1 MPLNKDIKKVL
12 VIGSGPI
19 VIGQAAE
26 FDYAGTQACR
36 ALRED
41 GIEIVLVN
49 SNPATIMTDKAMADR
64 IYIEPLTLTTVKRII
79 EKERPDSIL
88 SGFGGQTGLTLSM
101 QLAKEGFLDKMGVR
115 LLGASPETID
125 KAEDRQLFKD
135 AMERIGQ
142 PCVPSKVVNTVA
154 DAEAFAA
161 EIGYPVIIRP
171 AFTLGGTGGGI
182 VDDANALREVAA
194 NGLALSPITQVLVEK
209 SIAGWKEI
217 EFEVMRDHMG
227 NTITVCSMENL
238 DPVGVHTGDSIVI
251 APTVTLSD
259 KEYQMLRSA
268 ALKIIDELGVE
279 GGCNCQFALHPTSFE
294 YAVIEVNPRVSR
306 SSALAS
312 KATGYPIAKVATKI
326 AIGYTLDE
334 IKNAVTGKTYAAFEP
349 ALDYV
354 AVKFPKWPFDKFV
367 YAKRDLGT
375 QMKATGEVM
384 SIADSFEMALMKA
397 VRGAEIS
404 LDTLNLPKFAA
415 ESAEALWHIAVHAT
429 DERLFAVYELLK
441 RGVSVQEMHD
451 KTMID
456 CWFLSKLENLLAY
469 EQELSKGV
477 LTEELYTRGKKL
489 GYPDAAI
496 ARLSGCKIPYA
507 RKTTFRMVDT
517 CAGEFAAHT
526 PYFYATYDT
535 EESGGED
542 EALEFIG
549 GDRQKPTVMVLGSG
563 PIRIGQ
569 GIEFDY
575 ASVHCV
581 MSLRQLGYEVVL
593 VNNNPE
599 TVSTDFDTGDRLYF
613 EPLSPEDVLDI
624 IRIEKPIGVV
634 VAFGGQTAIKLTKTL
649 AANSI
654 PILGSSADTI
664 DMAEDRERFD
674 ALLERTGIKRPRG
687 FTVMTA
693 DEALTAAR
701 ELGYPVLMRPSYV
714 LGGQNMIIAYCD
726 EDIEEY
732 MAIILTHRQDNPVLI
747 DKYLSGME
755 IEVDAICDGENI
767 LIPGIM
773 EHVERTGI
781 HSGDSIAV
789 YPAGDIDDD
798 MADKIVSTTE
808 TLCRELH
815 GIGLINLQYI
825 LTGGEIYVIEVNPR
839 ASRTVPYISKVTGVP
854 MCDLATRVSLGE
866 KLTDLGYGTG
876 LYPPSPYV
884 AVKVPVFSFEKLQ
897 DVDTHLG
904 PEMKSTGE
912 VLGIGNNLE
921 EALYKGLI
929 ASNHKMTREGGGV
942 FITVR
947 DQDKHEIGEVA
958 KKFARMGFT
967 LYATAGT
974 ALVLAK
980 VGLAVKLVDKIHESS
995 VNTLTLLESGQVDYV
1010 ISTSAKGR
1018 NPARDSVKIRRKAS
1032 LLGIPC
1038 LTALDTA
1045 NALADSLMSRY
1056 TPENTEIVDINHL
1069 KAEKQRLHFTKM
1081 TACSN
1086 DYIYINCFD
1095 PANAVA
1101 SPEFLSIYLSDR
1113 HNGVGGD
1120 GVILI
1125 CPSDTADARMVMF
1138 NLDGSEGL
1146 MCGNGIRCVA
1156 KYLFDNGIAKGEPVG
1171 KGRYRLRIDTASG
1184 VKECTVITKNGL
1196 VSKVTVDMGRAEL
1209 SPRLV
1214 PVNLEGDR
1222 VVNKP
1227 VSIDGEVFR
1236 ITCCSMGNPHATV
1249 FVPSVDK
1256 LDLERLGP
1264 KFEHDPLFPERV
1276 NVGFVEVI
1284 DETTLKARIWERGSG
1299 ETMACGTGTC
1309 AAVVAATV
1317 NGYCQKGQDVRVI
1330 LKGGELRINYTD
1342 ERVLMTGRADKV
1354 FDGTVEV

>member
-49 SNPATIMTDKAMADR
+49 SNPATIMTDKAMADK
-64 IYIEPLTLTTVKRII
+64 IYIEPLNLTTIKRII
-79 EKERPDSIL
+79 EKEKPDSIL

-101 QLAKEGFLDKMGVR
+101 QLAKEGFLESHNVR

-125 KAEDRQLFKD
+125 KAEDRQMFKD
-135 AMERIGQ
+135 TMEKIGQ
-142 PCVPSKVVNTVA
+142 PCIPSKVVTTVE
-154 DAEAFAA
+154 DAEAFAL

-171 AFTLGGTGGGI
+171 AFTLGGSGGGI
-182 VDDANALREVAA
+182 VNNQEELREVAA
-194 NGLALSPITQVLVEK
+194 NGLALSPITQILVEK

-217 EFEVMRDHMG
+217 EFEVMRDSKG

-384 SIADSFEMALMKA
+384 SIADTFEMALMKA

-404 LDTLNLPKFAA
+404 LDTLNLPKFAT
-415 ESAEALWHIAVHAT
+415 ESEENLWHIATHAT

-441 RGVSVQEMHD
+441 RGVSVEKMHEE
-451 KTMID
+451 TMID
-456 CWFLSKLENLLAY
+456 CWFLSKILNLLNY
-469 EQELSKGV
+469 ERELAKGQ
-477 LTEELYTRGKKL
+477 LTQELYTQGKKL
-489 GYPDAAI
+489 GYPDSTI
-496 ARLSGCKIPYA
+496 ARLSGCEVTFE
-507 RKTTFRMVDT
+507 RKPTFKMVDT

-535 EESGGED
+535 EEAGGED

-549 GDRQKPTVMVLGSG
+549 ENREKQTVIVLGSG

-581 MSLRQLGYEVVL
+581 MSLRQLGYEVVII
-593 VNNNPE
+593 NNNPE

-624 IRIEKPIGVV
+624 INIEKPIGVV

-649 AANSI
+649 AAHNI

-674 ALLERTGIKRPRG
+674 ELLERSGIKRPKG
-687 FTVMTA
+687 HTIMTTE
-693 DEALTAAR
+693 EALNAAR
-701 ELGYPVLMRPSYV
+701 DLGYPVLMRPSYV

-732 MAIILTHRQDNPVLI
+732 MAIILSHKQDNPVLI

-789 YPAGDIDDD
+789 YPASDIDDD
-798 MADKIVSTTE
+798 MSAKIVATTE
-808 TLCRELH
+808 TLCRELNAL
-815 GIGLINLQYI
+815 GLINLQYI
-825 LTGGEIYVIEVNPR
+825 LMDGEIYVIEVNPR

-854 MCDLATRVSLGE
+854 MCDLATKVSLGY
-866 KLTDLGYGTG
+866 KLVDLGFGTG
-876 LYPPSPYV
+876 LYKPSPYV
-884 AVKVPVFSFEKLQ
+884 AVKVPVFSFEKLT

-929 ASNHKMTREGGGV
+929 ASGHKMTKGGGV

-947 DQDKHEIGEVA
+947 DQDKPEIGEIA
-958 KKFARMGFT
+958 KKFDKMGFAI
-967 LYATAGT
+967 YATTGT
-974 ALVLAK
+974 AMVLAK
-980 VGLAVKLVDKIHESS
+980 VGLSVKIVDKIHESS
-995 VNTLTLLESGQVDYV
+995 VNTITLLESGKVNYV

-1056 TPENTEIVDINHL
+1056 TPENTEIIDINNL
-1069 KAEKQRLHFTKM
+1069 KERKQKLKFTKM
-1081 TACSN
+1081 SACSN
-1086 DYIYINCFD
+1086 DYIYINLFD
-1095 PANAVA
+1095 KENTVS
-1101 SPEFLSIYLSDR
+1101 SPEFLSIFLSDR

-1125 CPSDTADARMVMF
+1125 CPSDVADAQMRMF
-1138 NLDGSEGL
+1138 NLDGSEGM

-1156 KYLFDNGIAKGEPVG
+1156 KYLFDNGIAKGQKVG
-1171 KGRYRLRIDTASG
+1171 EGRHVLHIDTKSG

-1196 VSKVTVDMGRAEL
+1196 VSKVTVDMGKAEL
-1209 SPRLV
+1209 APEKV
-1214 PVNLEGDR
+1214 PVRLEGEK

-1227 VSIDGEVFR
+1227 ISIGGNVYR
-1236 ITCCSMGNPHATV
+1236 ITCCSMGNPHCTV

-1256 LDLERLGP
+1256 LDLEDLGP
-1264 KFEHDPLFPERV
+1264 KFEHDPMFPDRV
-1276 NVGFVEVI
+1276 NVEFVEVI
-1284 DETTLKARIWERGSG
+1284 DQHTLKARIWERGSG

-1309 AAVVAATV
+1309 AAVVAATL
-1317 NGYCQKGQDVRVI
+1317 NGYCEKGKDIRVI
-1330 LKGGELRINYTD
+1330 LKGGELKIHYTD
-1342 ERVLMTGRADKV
+1342 ERVLMTGKAEKV
-1354 FDGTVEV
+1354 YDGVVEV

>member
-49 SNPATIMTDKAMADR
+49 SNPATIMTDKAMADK
-64 IYIEPLTLTTVKRII
+64 IYIEPLNLTTIKRII
-79 EKERPDSIL
+79 EKEKPDSIL

-101 QLAKEGFLDKMGVR
+101 QLAKEGFLESHNVR

-125 KAEDRQLFKD
+125 KAEDRQMFKD
-135 AMERIGQ
+135 TMEKIGQ
-142 PCVPSKVVNTVA
+142 PCIPSKVVTTVE
-154 DAEAFAA
+154 DAEAFAL

-171 AFTLGGTGGGI
+171 AFTLGGSGGGI
-182 VDDANALREVAA
+182 VNNQEELREVAA
-194 NGLALSPITQVLVEK
+194 NGLALSPITQILVEK

-217 EFEVMRDHMG
+217 EFEVMRDSKG

-367 YAKRDLGT
+367 YAKRELGT

-384 SIADSFEMALMKA
+384 SIADTFEMALMKA

-404 LDTLNLPKFAA
+404 LDTLNLPKFAT
-415 ESAEALWHIAVHAT
+415 ESEENLWHIATHAT

-441 RGVSVQEMHD
+441 RGVSIEKMHQE
-451 KTMID
+451 TMID
-456 CWFLSKLENLLAY
+456 CWFLSKILNLLNY
-469 EQELSKGV
+469 ERELAKGQ
-477 LTEELYTRGKKL
+477 LTQELYTQGKKL
-489 GYPDAAI
+489 GYPDSTI
-496 ARLSGCKIPYA
+496 ARLSGCEVTFE
-507 RKTTFRMVDT
+507 RKPTFKMVDT

-535 EESGGED
+535 EEAGGED

-549 GDRQKPTVMVLGSG
+549 ENREKQTVIVLGSG

-581 MSLRQLGYEVVL
+581 MSLRQLGYEVVII
-593 VNNNPE
+593 NNNPE

-624 IRIEKPIGVV
+624 INIEKPIGVV

-649 AANSI
+649 AAHNI

-674 ALLERTGIKRPRG
+674 ELLERSGIKRPKG
-687 FTVMTA
+687 HTIMTTE
-693 DEALTAAR
+693 EALNAAR
-701 ELGYPVLMRPSYV
+701 DLGYPVLMRPSYV

-726 EDIEEY
+726 EDIQEY
-732 MAIILTHRQDNPVLI
+732 MAIILSHKQDNPVLI

-789 YPAGDIDDD
+789 YPASDIDDD
-798 MADKIVSTTE
+798 MSAKIVATTE
-808 TLCRELH
+808 TLCRELNAL
-815 GIGLINLQYI
+815 GLINLQYI
-825 LTGGEIYVIEVNPR
+825 LMDGEIYVIEVNPR

-854 MCDLATRVSLGE
+854 MCDLATKVSLGY
-866 KLTDLGYGTG
+866 KLVDLGFGTG
-876 LYPPSPYV
+876 LYKPSPYV
-884 AVKVPVFSFEKLQ
+884 AVKVPVFSFEKLT

-929 ASNHKMTREGGGV
+929 ASGHKMTKGGGV

-947 DQDKHEIGEVA
+947 DQDKPEIGEIA
-958 KKFARMGFT
+958 KKFDKMGFAI
-967 LYATAGT
+967 YATTGT
-974 ALVLAK
+974 AMVLAK
-980 VGLAVKLVDKIHESS
+980 VGLSVKIVDKIHESS
-995 VNTLTLLESGQVDYV
+995 VNTITLLESGKVNYV

-1056 TPENTEIVDINHL
+1056 TPENTEIIDINNL
-1069 KAEKQRLHFTKM
+1069 KERKQKLKFTKM
-1081 TACSN
+1081 SACSN
-1086 DYIYINCFD
+1086 DYIYINLFD
-1095 PANAVA
+1095 KENTVS
-1101 SPEFLSIYLSDR
+1101 SPEFLSIFLSDR

-1125 CPSDTADARMVMF
+1125 CPSDVADAQMRMF
-1138 NLDGSEGL
+1138 NLDGSEGM

-1156 KYLFDNGIAKGEPVG
+1156 KYLFDNGIAKGQKVG
-1171 KGRYRLRIDTASG
+1171 EGRHVLHIDTKSG

-1196 VSKVTVDMGRAEL
+1196 VSKVTVDMGKAEL
-1209 SPRLV
+1209 APEKV
-1214 PVNLEGDR
+1214 PVRLEGEK

-1227 VSIDGEVFR
+1227 ISIGGNVYR
-1236 ITCCSMGNPHATV
+1236 ITCCSMGNPHCTV

-1256 LDLERLGP
+1256 LDLEDLGP
-1264 KFEHDPLFPERV
+1264 KFEHDPMFPDRV
-1276 NVGFVEVI
+1276 NVEFVEVI
-1284 DETTLKARIWERGSG
+1284 DQHTLKARIWERGSG

-1309 AAVVAATV
+1309 AAVVAATL
-1317 NGYCQKGQDVRVI
+1317 NGYCEKGKDIRVI
-1330 LKGGELRINYTD
+1330 LKGGELKIHYTD
-1342 ERVLMTGRADKV
+1342 ERVLMTGKAEKV
-1354 FDGTVEV
+1354 YDGVVEV

>member
-49 SNPATIMTDKAMADR
+49 SNPATIMTDKAMADK
-64 IYIEPLTLTTVKRII
+64 IYIEPLNLTTIKRII
-79 EKERPDSIL
+79 EKEKPDSIL

-101 QLAKEGFLDKMGVR
+101 QLAKEGFLESHNVR

-125 KAEDRQLFKD
+125 KAEDRQMFKD
-135 AMERIGQ
+135 TMEKIGQ
-142 PCVPSKVVNTVA
+142 PCIPSKVVTTVE
-154 DAEAFAA
+154 DAEAFAL
-161 EIGYPVIIRP
+161 EIGHPVIIRP
-171 AFTLGGTGGGI
+171 AFTLGGSGGGI
-182 VDDANALREVAA
+182 VNNQEELREVAA
-194 NGLALSPITQVLVEK
+194 NGLALSPITQILVEK

-217 EFEVMRDHMG
+217 EFEVMRDSKG

-367 YAKRDLGT
+367 YAKRELGT

-384 SIADSFEMALMKA
+384 SIADTFEMALMKA

-404 LDTLNLPKFAA
+404 LDTLNLPKFAT
-415 ESAEALWHIAVHAT
+415 ESEENLWHIATHAT

-441 RGVSVQEMHD
+441 RGVSIEKMHEE
-451 KTMID
+451 TMID
-456 CWFLSKLENLLAY
+456 CWFLSKILNLLNY
-469 EQELSKGV
+469 ERELAKGQ
-477 LTEELYTRGKKL
+477 LTQELYTQGKKL
-489 GYPDAAI
+489 GYPDSTI
-496 ARLSGCKIPYA
+496 ARLSGCEVTFE
-507 RKTTFRMVDT
+507 RKPTFKMVDT

-535 EESGGED
+535 EEAGGED

-549 GDRQKPTVMVLGSG
+549 ENREKQTVIVLGSG

-581 MSLRQLGYEVVL
+581 MSLRQLGYEVVII
-593 VNNNPE
+593 NNNPE

-624 IRIEKPIGVV
+624 INIEKPIGVV

-649 AANSI
+649 AAHNI

-674 ALLERTGIKRPRG
+674 ELLERSGIKRPKG
-687 FTVMTA
+687 HTIMTTE
-693 DEALTAAR
+693 EALNAAR
-701 ELGYPVLMRPSYV
+701 DLGYPVLMRPSYV

-732 MAIILTHRQDNPVLI
+732 MAIILSHKQDNPVLI

-789 YPAGDIDDD
+789 YPASDIDDD
-798 MADKIVSTTE
+798 MSAKIVATTE
-808 TLCRELH
+808 TLCRELNAL
-815 GIGLINLQYI
+815 GLINLQYI
-825 LTGGEIYVIEVNPR
+825 LMDGEIYVIEVNPR

-854 MCDLATRVSLGE
+854 MCDLATKVSLGY
-866 KLTDLGYGTG
+866 KLVDLGFGTG
-876 LYPPSPYV
+876 LYKPSPYV
-884 AVKVPVFSFEKLQ
+884 AVKVPVFSFEKLT

-929 ASNHKMTREGGGV
+929 ASGHKMTKGGGV

-947 DQDKHEIGEVA
+947 DQDKPEIGEIA
-958 KKFARMGFT
+958 KKFDKMGFAI
-967 LYATAGT
+967 YATTGT
-974 ALVLAK
+974 AMVLAK
-980 VGLAVKLVDKIHESS
+980 VGLSVKIVDKIHESS
-995 VNTLTLLESGQVDYV
+995 VNTITLLESGKVNYV

-1038 LTALDTA
+1038 LTAIDTA

-1056 TPENTEIVDINHL
+1056 TPENTEIIDINNL
-1069 KAEKQRLHFTKM
+1069 KERKQKLKFTKM
-1081 TACSN
+1081 SACSN
-1086 DYIYINCFD
+1086 DYIYINLFD
-1095 PANAVA
+1095 KENTVS
-1101 SPEFLSIYLSDR
+1101 SPEFLSIFLSDR

-1125 CPSDTADARMVMF
+1125 CPSDVADAQMRMF
-1138 NLDGSEGL
+1138 NLDGSEGM

-1156 KYLFDNGIAKGEPVG
+1156 KYLFDNGIAKGQKVG
-1171 KGRYRLRIDTASG
+1171 EGRHVLHIDTKSG

-1196 VSKVTVDMGRAEL
+1196 VSKVTVDMGKAEL
-1209 SPRLV
+1209 APEKV
-1214 PVNLEGDR
+1214 PVRLEGEK

-1227 VSIDGEVFR
+1227 ISIGGNVYR
-1236 ITCCSMGNPHATV
+1236 ITCCSMGNPHCTV

-1256 LDLERLGP
+1256 LDLEDLGP
-1264 KFEHDPLFPERV
+1264 KFEHDPMFPDRV
-1276 NVGFVEVI
+1276 NVEFVEVI
-1284 DETTLKARIWERGSG
+1284 DQHTLKARIWERGSG

-1309 AAVVAATV
+1309 AAVVAATL
-1317 NGYCQKGQDVRVI
+1317 NGYCEKGKDIRVI
-1330 LKGGELRINYTD
+1330 LKGGELKIHYTD
-1342 ERVLMTGRADKV
+1342 ERVLMTGKAEKV
-1354 FDGTVEV
+1354 YDGVVEV

>member
-49 SNPATIMTDKAMADR
+49 SNPATIMTDKAMADK
-64 IYIEPLTLTTVKRII
+64 IYIEPLNLTTIKRII
-79 EKERPDSIL
+79 EKEKPDSIL

-101 QLAKEGFLDKMGVR
+101 QLAKEGFLESHNVR

-125 KAEDRQLFKD
+125 KAEDRQMFKD
-135 AMERIGQ
+135 TMEKIGQ
-142 PCVPSKVVNTVA
+142 PCIPSKVVTTVE
-154 DAEAFAA
+154 DAEAFAL

-171 AFTLGGTGGGI
+171 AFTLGGSGGGI
-182 VDDANALREVAA
+182 VNNQEELREVAA
-194 NGLALSPITQVLVEK
+194 NGLALSPITQILVEK

-217 EFEVMRDHMG
+217 EFEVMRDSKG

-367 YAKRDLGT
+367 YAKRELGT

-384 SIADSFEMALMKA
+384 SIADTFEMALMKA

-404 LDTLNLPKFAA
+404 LDTLNLPKFAT
-415 ESAEALWHIAVHAT
+415 ESEEDLWHIATHAT

-441 RGVSVQEMHD
+441 RGVSVEKMHEE
-451 KTMID
+451 TMID
-456 CWFLSKLENLLAY
+456 CWFLSKILNLLNY
-469 EQELSKGV
+469 ERELAKGQ
-477 LTEELYTRGKKL
+477 LTEELYTQGKKL
-489 GYPDAAI
+489 GYPDSTI
-496 ARLSGCKIPYA
+496 ARLSGCEVTFE
-507 RKTTFRMVDT
+507 RKPTFKMVDT

-535 EESGGED
+535 EEAGGED

-549 GDRQKPTVMVLGSG
+549 ENREKQTVIVLGSG

-581 MSLRQLGYEVVL
+581 MSLRQLGYEVVII
-593 VNNNPE
+593 NNNPE

-624 IRIEKPIGVV
+624 INIEKPIGVV

-649 AANSI
+649 AAHNI

-674 ALLERTGIKRPRG
+674 ELLERSGIKRPKG
-687 FTVMTA
+687 HTIMTTE
-693 DEALTAAR
+693 EALNAAR
-701 ELGYPVLMRPSYV
+701 DLGYPVLMRPSYV

-726 EDIEEY
+726 EDIQEY
-732 MAIILTHRQDNPVLI
+732 MAIILSHKQDNPVLI

-789 YPAGDIDDD
+789 YPASDIDDD
-798 MADKIVSTTE
+798 MSAKIVATTE
-808 TLCRELH
+808 TLCRELNAL
-815 GIGLINLQYI
+815 GLINLQYI
-825 LTGGEIYVIEVNPR
+825 LMDGEIYVIEVNPR

-854 MCDLATRVSLGE
+854 MCDLATKVSLGY
-866 KLTDLGYGTG
+866 KLVDLGFGTG
-876 LYPPSPYV
+876 LYKPSPYV
-884 AVKVPVFSFEKLQ
+884 AVKVPVFSFEKLT

-929 ASNHKMTREGGGV
+929 ASGHKMTKGGGV

-947 DQDKHEIGEVA
+947 DQDKPEIGEIA
-958 KKFARMGFT
+958 KKFDKMGFAI
-967 LYATAGT
+967 YATTGT
-974 ALVLAK
+974 AMVLAK
-980 VGLAVKLVDKIHESS
+980 VGLSVKIVDKIHESS
-995 VNTLTLLESGQVDYV
+995 VNTITLLESGKVNYV

-1056 TPENTEIVDINHL
+1056 TPENTEIIDINNL
-1069 KAEKQRLHFTKM
+1069 KERKQKLKFTKM
-1081 TACSN
+1081 SACSN
-1086 DYIYINCFD
+1086 DYIYINLFD
-1095 PANAVA
+1095 KENTVS
-1101 SPEFLSIYLSDR
+1101 SPEFLSIFLSDR

-1125 CPSDTADARMVMF
+1125 CPSDVADAQMRMF
-1138 NLDGSEGL
+1138 NLDGSEGM

-1156 KYLFDNGIAKGEPVG
+1156 KYLFDNGIAKGQKVG
-1171 KGRYRLRIDTASG
+1171 EGRHVLHIDTKSG

-1196 VSKVTVDMGRAEL
+1196 VSKVTVDMGKAEL
-1209 SPRLV
+1209 APEKV
-1214 PVNLEGDR
+1214 PVRLEGEK

-1227 VSIDGEVFR
+1227 ISIGGNVYR
-1236 ITCCSMGNPHATV
+1236 ITCCSMGNPHCTV

-1256 LDLERLGP
+1256 LDLEDLGP
-1264 KFEHDPLFPERV
+1264 KFEHDPMFPDRV
-1276 NVGFVEVI
+1276 NVEFVEVI
-1284 DETTLKARIWERGSG
+1284 DQHTLKARIWERGSG

-1309 AAVVAATV
+1309 AAVVAATL
-1317 NGYCQKGQDVRVI
+1317 NGYCEKGKDIRVI
-1330 LKGGELRINYTD
+1330 LKGGELKIHYTD
-1342 ERVLMTGRADKV
+1342 ERVLMTGKAEKV
-1354 FDGTVEV
+1354 YDGVVEV

>member
-1 MPLNKDIKKVL
+1 M
-12 VIGSGPI
+12 
-19 VIGQAAE
+19 
-26 FDYAGTQACR
+26 
-36 ALRED
+36 
-41 GIEIVLVN
+41 
-49 SNPATIMTDKAMADR
+49 
-64 IYIEPLTLTTVKRII
+64 
-79 EKERPDSIL
+79 
-88 SGFGGQTGLTLSM
+88 
-101 QLAKEGFLDKMGVR
+101 
-115 LLGASPETID
+115 
-125 KAEDRQLFKD
+125 
-135 AMERIGQ
+135 
-142 PCVPSKVVNTVA
+142 
-154 DAEAFAA
+154 
-161 EIGYPVIIRP
+161 
-171 AFTLGGTGGGI
+171 
-182 VDDANALREVAA
+182 
-194 NGLALSPITQVLVEK
+194 
-209 SIAGWKEI
+209 
-217 EFEVMRDHMG
+217 
-227 NTITVCSMENL
+227 
-238 DPVGVHTGDSIVI
+238 
-251 APTVTLSD
+251 TLSD

-367 YAKRDLGT
+367 YAKRELGT

-384 SIADSFEMALMKA
+384 SIADTFEMALMKA

-404 LDTLNLPKFAA
+404 LDTLNLPKFAT
-415 ESAEALWHIAVHAT
+415 ESEEDLWHIATHAT

-441 RGVSVQEMHD
+441 RGVSVEKMHEE
-451 KTMID
+451 TMID
-456 CWFLSKLENLLAY
+456 CWFLSKILNLLNY
-469 EQELSKGV
+469 ERELAKGQ
-477 LTEELYTRGKKL
+477 LTEELYTQGKKL
-489 GYPDAAI
+489 GYPDSTI
-496 ARLSGCKIPYA
+496 ARLSGCEVKFQ
-507 RKTTFRMVDT
+507 RKPTFKMVDT

-549 GDRQKPTVMVLGSG
+549 ENREKQTVIVLGSG

-581 MSLRQLGYEVVL
+581 MSLRQLGYEVVII
-593 VNNNPE
+593 NNNPE

-624 IRIEKPIGVV
+624 INIEKPIGVV

-649 AANSI
+649 AAHNI

-674 ALLERTGIKRPRG
+674 ELLERSGIKRPKG
-687 FTVMTA
+687 HTIMTTE
-693 DEALTAAR
+693 EALNAAR
-701 ELGYPVLMRPSYV
+701 DLGYPVLMRPSYV

-732 MAIILTHRQDNPVLI
+732 MAIILSHKQDNPVLI

-789 YPAGDIDDD
+789 YPASDIDDD
-798 MADKIVSTTE
+798 MSAKIVATTE
-808 TLCRELH
+808 TLCRELNAL
-815 GIGLINLQYI
+815 GLINLQYI
-825 LTGGEIYVIEVNPR
+825 LMDGEIYVIEVNPR

-854 MCDLATRVSLGE
+854 MCDLATKVSLGY
-866 KLTDLGYGTG
+866 KLVDLGFGTG
-876 LYPPSPYV
+876 LYTPSPYV
-884 AVKVPVFSFEKLQ
+884 AVKVPVFSFEKLT

-929 ASNHKMTREGGGV
+929 ASGHKMTKGGGV

-947 DQDKHEIGEVA
+947 DQDKPEIGEIA
-958 KKFARMGFT
+958 KKFDKMGFAI
-967 LYATAGT
+967 YATTGT
-974 ALVLAK
+974 AMVLAK
-980 VGLAVKLVDKIHESS
+980 VGLSVKIVDKIHESS
-995 VNTLTLLESGQVDYV
+995 VNTITLLESGKVNYV

-1056 TPENTEIVDINHL
+1056 TPENTEIIDINNL
-1069 KAEKQRLHFTKM
+1069 KERKQKLKFTKM
-1081 TACSN
+1081 SACSN
-1086 DYIYINCFD
+1086 DYIYINLFD
-1095 PANAVA
+1095 KENTVS
-1101 SPEFLSIYLSDR
+1101 SPEFLSIFLSDR

-1125 CPSDTADARMVMF
+1125 CPSDVADAQMRMF
-1138 NLDGSEGL
+1138 NLDGSEGM

-1156 KYLFDNGIAKGEPVG
+1156 KYLFDNGIAKGQKVG
-1171 KGRYRLRIDTASG
+1171 EGRHVLPIDTKSG

-1196 VSKVTVDMGRAEL
+1196 VSKVTVDMGKAEL
-1209 SPRLV
+1209 APEKV
-1214 PVNLEGDR
+1214 PVRLEGEK

-1227 VSIDGEVFR
+1227 ISIGGNVYR
-1236 ITCCSMGNPHATV
+1236 ITCCSMGNPHCTV

-1256 LDLERLGP
+1256 LDLEDLGP
-1264 KFEHDPLFPERV
+1264 KFEHDPMFPDRV
-1276 NVGFVEVI
+1276 NVEFVEVI
-1284 DETTLKARIWERGSG
+1284 DQHTLKARIWERGSG

-1309 AAVVAATV
+1309 AAVVAATL
-1317 NGYCQKGQDVRVI
+1317 NGYCEKGKDIRVI
-1330 LKGGELRINYTD
+1330 LKGGELKIHYTD
-1342 ERVLMTGRADKV
+1342 ERVLMTGKAEKV
-1354 FDGTVEV
+1354 YDGVVEV

>member
-49 SNPATIMTDKAMADR
+49 SNPATIMTDKAMADK
-64 IYIEPLTLTTVKRII
+64 IYIEPLNLTTIKRII
-79 EKERPDSIL
+79 EKEKPDSIL

-101 QLAKEGFLDKMGVR
+101 QLAKEGFLESHNVR

-125 KAEDRQLFKD
+125 KAEDRQMFKD
-135 AMERIGQ
+135 TMEKIGQ
-142 PCVPSKVVNTVA
+142 PCIPSKVVTTVE
-154 DAEAFAA
+154 DAEAFAL

-171 AFTLGGTGGGI
+171 AFTLGGSGGGI
-182 VDDANALREVAA
+182 VNNQEELREVAA
-194 NGLALSPITQVLVEK
+194 NGLALSPITQILVEK

-217 EFEVMRDHMG
+217 EFEVMRDSKG

-367 YAKRDLGT
+367 YAKRELGT

-384 SIADSFEMALMKA
+384 SIADTFEMALMKA

-404 LDTLNLPKFAA
+404 LDTLNLPKFAT
-415 ESAEALWHIAVHAT
+415 ESEENLWHIATHAT

-441 RGVSVQEMHD
+441 RGVSVEKMHEE
-451 KTMID
+451 TMID
-456 CWFLSKLENLLAY
+456 CWFLSKILNLLNY
-469 EQELSKGV
+469 ERELAKGQ
-477 LTEELYTRGKKL
+477 LTQELYTQGKKL
-489 GYPDAAI
+489 GYPDSTI
-496 ARLSGCKIPYA
+496 ARLSGCEVTFE
-507 RKTTFRMVDT
+507 RKPTFKMVDT

-535 EESGGED
+535 EEAGGED

-549 GDRQKPTVMVLGSG
+549 ENREKQTVIVLGSG

-581 MSLRQLGYEVVL
+581 MSLRQLGYEVVII
-593 VNNNPE
+593 NNNPE

-624 IRIEKPIGVV
+624 INIEKPIGVV

-649 AANSI
+649 AAHNI

-674 ALLERTGIKRPRG
+674 ELLERSGIKRPKG
-687 FTVMTA
+687 HTIMTTE
-693 DEALTAAR
+693 EALTAAR
-701 ELGYPVLMRPSYV
+701 DLGYPVLMRPSYV

-732 MAIILTHRQDNPVLI
+732 MAIILSHKQDNPVLI

-789 YPAGDIDDD
+789 YPASDIDDD
-798 MADKIVSTTE
+798 MSAKIVATTE
-808 TLCRELH
+808 TLCRELNAL
-815 GIGLINLQYI
+815 GLINLQYI
-825 LTGGEIYVIEVNPR
+825 LMDGEIYVIEVNPR

-854 MCDLATRVSLGE
+854 MCDLATKVSLGY
-866 KLTDLGYGTG
+866 KLVDLGFGTG
-876 LYPPSPYV
+876 LYKPSPYV
-884 AVKVPVFSFEKLQ
+884 AVKVPVFSFEKLT

-929 ASNHKMTREGGGV
+929 ASGHKMTKGGGV

-947 DQDKHEIGEVA
+947 DQDKPEIGEIA
-958 KKFARMGFT
+958 KKFDKMGFAI
-967 LYATAGT
+967 YATTGT
-974 ALVLAK
+974 AMVLAK
-980 VGLAVKLVDKIHESS
+980 VGLSVKIVDKIHESS
-995 VNTLTLLESGQVDYV
+995 VNTITLLESGKVNYV

-1056 TPENTEIVDINHL
+1056 TPENTEIIDINNL
-1069 KAEKQRLHFTKM
+1069 KERKQKLKFTKM
-1081 TACSN
+1081 SACSN
-1086 DYIYINCFD
+1086 DYIYINLFD
-1095 PANAVA
+1095 KENTVS
-1101 SPEFLSIYLSDR
+1101 SPEFLSIFLSDR

-1125 CPSDTADARMVMF
+1125 CPSDVADAQMRMF
-1138 NLDGSEGL
+1138 NLDGSEGM

-1156 KYLFDNGIAKGEPVG
+1156 KYLFDNGIAKGQKVG
-1171 KGRYRLRIDTASG
+1171 EGRHVLHIDTKSG

-1196 VSKVTVDMGRAEL
+1196 VSKVTVDMGKAEL
-1209 SPRLV
+1209 APEKV
-1214 PVNLEGDR
+1214 PVRLEGEK

-1227 VSIDGEVFR
+1227 ISIGGNVYR
-1236 ITCCSMGNPHATV
+1236 ITCCSMGNPHCTV

-1256 LDLERLGP
+1256 LDLEDLGP
-1264 KFEHDPLFPERV
+1264 KFEHDPMFPDRV
-1276 NVGFVEVI
+1276 NVEFVEVI
-1284 DETTLKARIWERGSG
+1284 DQHTLKARIWERGSG

-1309 AAVVAATV
+1309 AAVVAATL
-1317 NGYCQKGQDVRVI
+1317 NGYCEKGKDIRVI
-1330 LKGGELRINYTD
+1330 LKGGELKIHYTD
-1342 ERVLMTGRADKV
+1342 ERVLMTGKAEKV
-1354 FDGTVEV
+1354 YDGVVEV

>member
-36 ALRED
+36 ALRDD

-49 SNPATIMTDKAMADR
+49 SNPATIMTDNAMADR

-79 EKERPDSIL
+79 EKEKPDSIL

-101 QLAKEGFLDKMGVR
+101 QLAKEGFLESHNVR

-125 KAEDRQLFKD
+125 KAEDRQIFKD
-135 AMERIGQ
+135 TMEKIGQ
-142 PCVPSKVVNTVA
+142 PCIPSKVVNTVE
-154 DAEAFAA
+154 DAEAFAR

-171 AFTLGGTGGGI
+171 AFTLGGSGGGI
-182 VDDANALREVAA
+182 VNDQEELRETAA

-209 SIAGWKEI
+209 CISGWKEI
-217 EFEVMRDHMG
+217 EFEVIRDSKG
-227 NTITVCSMENL
+227 NCITVCSMENL

-251 APTVTLSD
+251 APAVTLSD

-268 ALKIIDELGVE
+268 ALDIINELGVE
-279 GGCNCQFALHPTSFE
+279 GGCNVQFALHPTSFD

-334 IKNAVTGKTYAAFEP
+334 IKNAVTGVTYAAFEP

-367 YAKRDLGT
+367 YAKRNLGT

-384 SIADSFEMALMKA
+384 SIGDTFEMALMKA

-415 ESAEALWHIAVHAT
+415 ETEEALWEIAVHAT

-441 RGVSVQEMHD
+441 RGVTVEEMHE

-456 CWFLSKLENLLAY
+456 CWFLSKLMNLLSY
-469 EQELSKGV
+469 ERELEKGQ
-477 LTEELYTRGKKL
+477 LTEELYTQGKRL
-489 GYPDAAI
+489 GYPDSTI
-496 ARLSGCKIPYA
+496 ARLSGRQVTFP
-507 RKTTFRMVDT
+507 RKTTYKMVDT

-549 GDRQKPTVMVLGSG
+549 EDREKKTVIVLGSG

-581 MSLRQLGYEVVL
+581 LSLQQLGYEVVII
-593 VNNNPE
+593 NNNPE
-599 TVSTDFDTGDRLYF
+599 TVSTDFDTADRLYF
-613 EPLSPEDVLDI
+613 EPLSPEDVMDI
-624 IRIEKPIGVV
+624 IHIEKPIGVV

-649 AANSI
+649 AQNNV

-674 ALLERTGIKRPRG
+674 ELLERSGIKRPKG
-687 FTVMTA
+687 HTVMTA
-693 DEALTAAR
+693 EEALSAAR

-732 MAIILTHRQDNPVLI
+732 MAIILSHKQDNPVLI

-755 IEVDAICDGENI
+755 IEVDSICDGDDI

-789 YPAGDIDDD
+789 YPASDIDDD
-798 MADKIVSTTE
+798 MSAKIVATTE
-808 TLCRELH
+808 TLCRELNAL
-815 GIGLINLQYI
+815 GLINLQYI
-825 LTGGEIYVIEVNPR
+825 LMDGEIYVIEVNPR

-854 MCDLATRVSLGE
+854 MCDLATKVSLGY
-866 KLTDLGYGTG
+866 KLVDLGFGTG
-876 LYPPSPYV
+876 LYKPSPYV
-884 AVKVPVFSFEKLQ
+884 AVKVPVFSFEKLT

-929 ASNHKMTREGGGV
+929 ASGHKMTKGGGV

-947 DQDKHEIGEVA
+947 DQDKPEIGEIA
-958 KKFARMGFT
+958 KKFDKMGFAI
-967 LYATAGT
+967 YATTGT
-974 ALVLAK
+974 AMVLAK
-980 VGLAVKLVDKIHESS
+980 VGLSVKIVDKIHESS
-995 VNTLTLLESGQVDYV
+995 VNTITLLESGKVNYV

-1038 LTALDTA
+1038 MTAIDTA

-1056 TPENTEIVDINHL
+1056 TPENTEIIDINHL
-1069 KAEKQRLHFTKM
+1069 KKSKQKLKFTKM
-1081 TACSN
+1081 SACSN

-1095 PANAVA
+1095 PENKVP
-1101 SPEFLSIYLSDR
+1101 SPEFLSIFLSDR

-1120 GVILI
+1120 GIILI
-1125 CPSDTADARMVMF
+1125 CPSDKADAQMRMF

-1156 KYLFDNGIAKGEPVG
+1156 KYLFDNNIARGTKVGE
-1171 KGRYRLRIDTASG
+1171 GRYLLHIDTKSG
-1184 VKECTVITKNGL
+1184 VKECVAITKNGK
-1196 VSKVTVDMGRAEL
+1196 VSKVAVDMGRAEL
-1209 SPRLV
+1209 APEKI
-1214 PVNLEGDR
+1214 PVRLEGDM

-1227 VSIDGEVFR
+1227 VSVDGNVYR
-1236 ITCCSMGNPHATV
+1236 ITCCSMGNPHCIV
-1249 FVPSVDK
+1249 FMPSVDK
-1256 LDLERLGP
+1256 LDLQDLGP
-1264 KFEHDPLFPERV
+1264 KFEYDPMFPQRV

-1284 DETTLKARIWERGSG
+1284 DDHTLKARFWERGNG
-1299 ETMACGTGTC
+1299 ETMACGTCTC
-1309 AAVVAATV
+1309 AAVVAATL
-1317 NGYCQKGQDVRVI
+1317 NGYCQKGRDIRVI
-1330 LKGGELRINYTD
+1330 LKGGELKINYTD
-1342 ERVLMTGRADKV
+1342 ERVLMTGKAEKIY
-1354 FDGTVEV
+1354 DGEVEV

>member
-36 ALRED
+36 ALRDD

-49 SNPATIMTDKAMADR
+49 SNPATIMTDNAMADR

-79 EKERPDSIL
+79 EKEKPDSIL

-101 QLAKEGFLDKMGVR
+101 QLAKEGFLESHNVR

-125 KAEDRQLFKD
+125 KAEDRQIFKD
-135 AMERIGQ
+135 TMEKIGQ
-142 PCVPSKVVNTVA
+142 PCIPSKVVNTVE
-154 DAEAFAA
+154 DAEAFAR

-171 AFTLGGTGGGI
+171 AFTLGGSGGGI
-182 VDDANALREVAA
+182 VNDQEELRETAA

-209 SIAGWKEI
+209 CISGWKEI
-217 EFEVMRDHMG
+217 EFEVIRDSKG
-227 NTITVCSMENL
+227 NCITVCSMENL

-251 APTVTLSD
+251 APAVTLSD

-268 ALKIIDELGVE
+268 ALDIINELGVE
-279 GGCNCQFALHPTSFE
+279 GGCNVQFALHPTSFD

-367 YAKRDLGT
+367 YAKRNLGT

-384 SIADSFEMALMKA
+384 SIGDTFEMALMKA

-415 ESAEALWHIAVHAT
+415 ETEEALWEIAVHAT

-441 RGVSVQEMHD
+441 RGVTVEEMHE

-456 CWFLSKLENLLAY
+456 CWFLSKLMNLLSY
-469 EQELSKGV
+469 ERELEKGQ
-477 LTEELYTRGKKL
+477 LTEELYTQGKRL
-489 GYPDAAI
+489 GYPDSTI
-496 ARLSGCKIPYA
+496 ARLSGCQVTFP
-507 RKTTFRMVDT
+507 RKTTYKMVDT

-549 GDRQKPTVMVLGSG
+549 EDREKKTVIVLGSG

-581 MSLRQLGYEVVL
+581 LSLQQLGYEVVII
-593 VNNNPE
+593 NNNPE
-599 TVSTDFDTGDRLYF
+599 TVSTDFDTADRLYF
-613 EPLSPEDVLDI
+613 EPLSPEDVMDI
-624 IRIEKPIGVV
+624 IHIEKPIGVV

-649 AANSI
+649 AQNNV

-674 ALLERTGIKRPRG
+674 ELLERSGIKRPKG
-687 FTVMTA
+687 HTVMTA
-693 DEALTAAR
+693 EEALSAAR

-732 MAIILTHRQDNPVLI
+732 MAIILSHKQDNPVLI

-755 IEVDAICDGENI
+755 IEVDSICDGDDI

-789 YPAGDIDDD
+789 YPASDIDDD
-798 MADKIVSTTE
+798 MSAKIVATTE

-815 GIGLINLQYI
+815 AIGLINLQYI
-825 LTGGEIYVIEVNPR
+825 IMDDEIYVIEVNPR

-854 MCDLATRVSLGE
+854 MCDLATKVSLGY
-866 KLTDLGYGTG
+866 KLKDLGFGTG
-876 LYPPSPYV
+876 LFKPSPYV
-884 AVKVPVFSFEKLQ
+884 AVKVPVFSFEKLT

-929 ASNHKMTREGGGV
+929 ASGYKMRKGGGV

-947 DQDKHEIGEVA
+947 DQDKGEIGEIA
-958 KKFARMGFT
+958 KKFDKMGFS
-967 LYATAGT
+967 LYATTGT
-974 ALVLAK
+974 AMVLAK
-980 VGLAVKLVDKIHESS
+980 VGLSVKIVDKIHESS
-995 VNTLTLLESGQVDYV
+995 VNTITLLESGKVNYV

-1038 LTALDTA
+1038 MTAIDTA

-1056 TPENTEIVDINHL
+1056 TPENTEIIDINHL
-1069 KAEKQRLHFTKM
+1069 KKSKQKLKFTKM
-1081 TACSN
+1081 SACSN

-1095 PANAVA
+1095 PENKVP
-1101 SPEFLSIYLSDR
+1101 SPEFLSIFLSDR

-1120 GVILI
+1120 GIILI
-1125 CPSDTADARMVMF
+1125 CPSDKADAQMRMF

-1156 KYLFDNGIAKGEPVG
+1156 KYLFDNNIARGTKVGE
-1171 KGRYRLRIDTASG
+1171 GRYLLHIDTKSG
-1184 VKECTVITKNGL
+1184 VKECVAITKNGK
-1196 VSKVTVDMGRAEL
+1196 VSKVAVDMGKAEL
-1209 SPRLV
+1209 APEKI
-1214 PVNLEGDR
+1214 PVRLEGDM

-1227 VSIDGEVFR
+1227 VSVDGNVYR
-1236 ITCCSMGNPHATV
+1236 ITCCSMGNPHCIV
-1249 FVPSVDK
+1249 FMPSVDK
-1256 LDLERLGP
+1256 LDLQDLGP
-1264 KFEHDPLFPERV
+1264 KFEYDPMFPQRV

-1284 DETTLKARIWERGSG
+1284 DDHTLKARFWERGNG
-1299 ETMACGTGTC
+1299 ETMACGTCTC
-1309 AAVVAATV
+1309 AAVVAATL
-1317 NGYCQKGQDVRVI
+1317 NGYCQKGRDIRVI
-1330 LKGGELRINYTD
+1330 LKGGELKINYTD
-1342 ERVLMTGRADKV
+1342 ERVLMTGKAEKIY
-1354 FDGTVEV
+1354 DGEVEV

>member
-49 SNPATIMTDKAMADR
+49 SNPATIMTDKAMADK
-64 IYIEPLTLTTVKRII
+64 IYIEPLNLTTIKRII
-79 EKERPDSIL
+79 EKEKPDSIL

-101 QLAKEGFLDKMGVR
+101 QLAKEGFLESHNVR

-125 KAEDRQLFKD
+125 KAEDRQMFKD
-135 AMERIGQ
+135 TMEKIGQ
-142 PCVPSKVVNTVA
+142 PCIPSKVVTTVE
-154 DAEAFAA
+154 DAEAFAL

-171 AFTLGGTGGGI
+171 AFTLGGSGGGI
-182 VDDANALREVAA
+182 VNNQEELREVAA
-194 NGLALSPITQVLVEK
+194 NGLALSPITQILVEK

-217 EFEVMRDHMG
+217 EFEVMRDSKG

-367 YAKRDLGT
+367 YAKRELGT

-384 SIADSFEMALMKA
+384 SIADTFEMALMKA

-404 LDTLNLPKFAA
+404 LDTLNLPKFAT
-415 ESAEALWHIAVHAT
+415 ESEEDLWHIATHAT

-441 RGVSVQEMHD
+441 RGVSVEKMHQE
-451 KTMID
+451 TMID
-456 CWFLSKLENLLAY
+456 CWFLSKILNLLNY
-469 EQELSKGV
+469 ERELAKGQ
-477 LTEELYTRGKKL
+477 LTQELYTQGKKL
-489 GYPDAAI
+489 GYPDSTI
-496 ARLSGCKIPYA
+496 ARLSGCEVTFE
-507 RKTTFRMVDT
+507 RKPTFKMVDT

-549 GDRQKPTVMVLGSG
+549 ENREKQTVIVLGSG

-581 MSLRQLGYEVVL
+581 MSLRQLGYEVVII
-593 VNNNPE
+593 NNNPE

-624 IRIEKPIGVV
+624 INIEKPIGVV

-649 AANSI
+649 AAHNI

-674 ALLERTGIKRPRG
+674 ALLERSGIKRPKG
-687 FTVMTA
+687 HTIMSTE
-693 DEALTAAR
+693 EALAAAR
-701 ELGYPVLMRPSYV
+701 DLGYPVLMRPSYV

-726 EDIEEY
+726 EDIQEY
-732 MAIILTHRQDNPVLI
+732 MAIILSHKQDNPVLI

-789 YPAGDIDDD
+789 YPASDIDDD
-798 MADKIVSTTE
+798 MSAKIVATTE
-808 TLCRELH
+808 TLCRELNAL
-815 GIGLINLQYI
+815 GLINLQYI
-825 LTGGEIYVIEVNPR
+825 LMDGEIYVIEVNPR

-854 MCDLATRVSLGE
+854 MCDLATKVSLGY
-866 KLTDLGYGTG
+866 KLVDLGFGTG
-876 LYPPSPYV
+876 LYKPSPYV
-884 AVKVPVFSFEKLQ
+884 AVKVPVFSFEKLT

-929 ASNHKMTREGGGV
+929 ASGHKMTKGGGV

-947 DQDKHEIGEVA
+947 DQDKPEIGEIA
-958 KKFARMGFT
+958 KKFDKMGFAI
-967 LYATAGT
+967 YATTGT
-974 ALVLAK
+974 AMVLAK
-980 VGLAVKLVDKIHESS
+980 VGLSVKIVDKIHESS
-995 VNTLTLLESGQVDYV
+995 VNTITLLESGKVNYV

-1056 TPENTEIVDINHL
+1056 TPENTEIIDINNL
-1069 KAEKQRLHFTKM
+1069 KERKQKLKFTKM
-1081 TACSN
+1081 SACSN
-1086 DYIYINCFD
+1086 DYIYINLFD
-1095 PANAVA
+1095 KENTVS
-1101 SPEFLSIYLSDR
+1101 SPEFLSIFLSDR

-1125 CPSDTADARMVMF
+1125 CPSDVADAQMRMF
-1138 NLDGSEGL
+1138 NLDGSEGM

-1156 KYLFDNGIAKGEPVG
+1156 KYLFDNGIAKGQKVG
-1171 KGRYRLRIDTASG
+1171 EGRHVLHIDTKSG

-1196 VSKVTVDMGRAEL
+1196 VSKVTVDMGKAEL
-1209 SPRLV
+1209 APEKV
-1214 PVNLEGDR
+1214 PVRLEGEK

-1227 VSIDGEVFR
+1227 ISIGGNVYR
-1236 ITCCSMGNPHATV
+1236 ITCCSMGNPHCTV

-1256 LDLERLGP
+1256 LDLEDLGP
-1264 KFEHDPLFPERV
+1264 KFEHDPMFPDRV
-1276 NVGFVEVI
+1276 NVEFVEVI
-1284 DETTLKARIWERGSG
+1284 DQHTLKARIWERGSG

-1309 AAVVAATV
+1309 AAVVAATL
-1317 NGYCQKGQDVRVI
+1317 NGYCEKGKDIRVI
-1330 LKGGELRINYTD
+1330 LKGGELKIHYTD
-1342 ERVLMTGRADKV
+1342 ERVLMTGKAEKV
-1354 FDGTVEV
+1354 YDGVVEV

>member
-49 SNPATIMTDKAMADR
+49 SNPATIMTDKAMADK
-64 IYIEPLTLTTVKRII
+64 IYIEPLNLTTIKRII
-79 EKERPDSIL
+79 EKEKPDSIL

-101 QLAKEGFLDKMGVR
+101 QLAKEGFLESHNVR

-125 KAEDRQLFKD
+125 KAEDRQMFKD
-135 AMERIGQ
+135 TMEKIGQ
-142 PCVPSKVVNTVA
+142 PCIPSKVVTTVE
-154 DAEAFAA
+154 DAEAFAL

-171 AFTLGGTGGGI
+171 AFTLGGSGGGI
-182 VDDANALREVAA
+182 VNNQEELREVAA
-194 NGLALSPITQVLVEK
+194 NGLALSPITQILVEK

-217 EFEVMRDHMG
+217 EFEVMRDSKG

-367 YAKRDLGT
+367 YAKRELGT

-384 SIADSFEMALMKA
+384 SIADTFEMALMKA

-404 LDTLNLPKFAA
+404 LDTLNLPKFAT
-415 ESAEALWHIAVHAT
+415 ESEENLWHIATHAT

-441 RGVSVQEMHD
+441 RGVSIEKMHEE
-451 KTMID
+451 TMID
-456 CWFLSKLENLLAY
+456 CWFLSKILNLLNY
-469 EQELSKGV
+469 ERELAKGQ
-477 LTEELYTRGKKL
+477 LTQELYTQGKKL
-489 GYPDAAI
+489 GYPDSTI
-496 ARLSGCKIPYA
+496 ARLSGCEVTFE
-507 RKTTFRMVDT
+507 RKPTFKMVDT

-535 EESGGED
+535 EEAGGED

-549 GDRQKPTVMVLGSG
+549 ENREKQTVIVLGSG

-581 MSLRQLGYEVVL
+581 MSLRQLGYEVVII
-593 VNNNPE
+593 NNNPE

-624 IRIEKPIGVV
+624 INIEKPIGVV

-649 AANSI
+649 AAHNI

-674 ALLERTGIKRPRG
+674 ELLERSGIKRPKG
-687 FTVMTA
+687 HTIMTTE
-693 DEALTAAR
+693 EALNAAR
-701 ELGYPVLMRPSYV
+701 DLGYPVLMRPSYV

-732 MAIILTHRQDNPVLI
+732 MAIILSHKQDNPVLI

-789 YPAGDIDDD
+789 YPASDIDDD
-798 MADKIVSTTE
+798 MSAKIVATTE
-808 TLCRELH
+808 TLCRELNAL
-815 GIGLINLQYI
+815 GLINLQYI
-825 LTGGEIYVIEVNPR
+825 LMDGEIYVIEVNPR

-854 MCDLATRVSLGE
+854 MCDLATKVSLGY
-866 KLTDLGYGTG
+866 KLVDLGFGTG
-876 LYPPSPYV
+876 LYKPSPYV
-884 AVKVPVFSFEKLQ
+884 AVKVPVFSFEKLT

-929 ASNHKMTREGGGV
+929 ASGHKMTKGGGV

-947 DQDKHEIGEVA
+947 DQDKPEIGEIA
-958 KKFARMGFT
+958 KKFDKMGFAI
-967 LYATAGT
+967 YATTGT
-974 ALVLAK
+974 AMVLAK
-980 VGLAVKLVDKIHESS
+980 VGLSVKIVDKIHESS
-995 VNTLTLLESGQVDYV
+995 VNTITLLESGKVNYV

-1056 TPENTEIVDINHL
+1056 TPENTEIIDINNL
-1069 KAEKQRLHFTKM
+1069 KERKQKLKFTKM
-1081 TACSN
+1081 SACSN
-1086 DYIYINCFD
+1086 DYIYINLFD
-1095 PANAVA
+1095 KENTVS
-1101 SPEFLSIYLSDR
+1101 SPEFLSIFLSDR

-1125 CPSDTADARMVMF
+1125 CPSDVADAQMRMF
-1138 NLDGSEGL
+1138 NLDGSEGM

-1156 KYLFDNGIAKGEPVG
+1156 KYLFDNGIAKGQKVG
-1171 KGRYRLRIDTASG
+1171 EGRHVLHIDTKSG

-1196 VSKVTVDMGRAEL
+1196 VSKVTVDMGKAEL
-1209 SPRLV
+1209 APEKV
-1214 PVNLEGDR
+1214 PVRLEGEK

-1227 VSIDGEVFR
+1227 ISIGGNVYR
-1236 ITCCSMGNPHATV
+1236 ITCCSMGNPHCTV

-1256 LDLERLGP
+1256 LDLEDLGP
-1264 KFEHDPLFPERV
+1264 KFEHDPMFPDRV
-1276 NVGFVEVI
+1276 NVEFVEVI
-1284 DETTLKARIWERGSG
+1284 DQHTLKARIWERGSG

-1309 AAVVAATV
+1309 AAVVAATL
-1317 NGYCQKGQDVRVI
+1317 NGYCEKGKDIRVI
-1330 LKGGELRINYTD
+1330 LKGGELKIHYTD
-1342 ERVLMTGRADKV
+1342 ERVLMTGKAEKV
-1354 FDGTVEV
+1354 YDGVVEV